1 MDDVNGSQMS
11 GTSAYK
17 VRINTDST
25 DTNAII
31 LLADG
36 ALVGVLVELSD
47 ECHGHGHGKWAIE
60 AAFGIDPERAPQIFA
75 SAIAAANWLNTQLA
89 CKPFELDCEVDPLR

>member
-1 MDDVNGSQMS
+1 MS
-11 GTSAYK
+11 PTCAYK

-25 DTNAII
+25 DNNALI

-47 ECHGHGHGKWAIE
+47 ECHGSGQGEWAIE
-60 AAFGIDPERAPQIFA
+60 AAFGIDLTPAPPIFP
-75 SAIAAANWLNTQLA
+75 SAVAAATWLSTHLG
-89 CKPFELDCEVDPLR
+89 CKPFTLDEKVVPLR

>member
-1 MDDVNGSQMS
+1 MS
-11 GTSAYK
+11 PTSAYK

-25 DTNAII
+25 DTNALI

-47 ECHGHGHGKWAIE
+47 ECHGSGPGKWAIE
-60 AAFGIDPERAPQIFA
+60 ATFAMDMAHIPTQFA
-75 SAIAAANWLNTQLA
+75 SAIDAANWLSANVG
-89 CKPFELDCEVDPLR
+89 CKPFLLDEKMVQLR